1 MSILNRL
8 YEEASVGGSLSDLG
22 EPPAMGVT
30 SSSNVGGKRLKKNFI
45 PTRSVSESED
55 IGDEDLSPEE
65 TVETGDGPEAA
76 PVYGKDTPGAV
87 DPGADP
93 GAMDQKTAQ
102 SILDAP
108 IEMKKEEEEEEE
120 GPPKAQMQRV
130 LQFLVSKPT
139 RNTHLKSSGHVDIS
153 KPWMVKGQLQIGEN
167 LTSRIFR
174 EAVVKNTTKDAKSK
188 LVVGIITKTRDRY
201 IFTTDVLAGGSDRN
215 FVFEGDR
222 VKMKALLTI
231 LKATMRDFGGGADS
245 ILNEV
250 DTRVSPVEIVMS
262 RDLLLTDGVEYVE
275 QIVVQ

>member
-1 MSILNRL
+1 MDLLKRL
-8 YEEASVGGSLSDLG
+8 YEEASAGTGSLSDLG
-22 EPPAMGVT
+22 EPPAMGLNT
-30 SSSNVGGKRLKKNFI
+30 STGRKKLRKGFV

-55 IGDEDLSPEE
+55 MAEDPDLTPEE
-65 TVETGDGPEAA
+65 TVETDEGPEVA

-87 DPGADP
+87 DPNADP
-93 GAMDQKTAQ
+93 GAMDPQTAK

-108 IEMKKEEEEEEE
+108 TGMKKEEEEEE

-139 RNTHLKSSGHVDIS
+139 RNTHSKPTPPVDIS
-153 KPWMVKGQLQIGEN
+153 KPWMIRGQLQIGEGF
-167 LTSRIFR
+167 TSRVFR
-174 EAVVKNTTKDAKSK
+174 ETFGKNQPNDAKAK
-188 LVVGIITKTRDRY
+188 MVIGIITKTRDRY

-231 LKATMRDFGGGADS
+231 LKATMRDMGGGADAA
-245 ILNEV
+245 LNEV
-250 DTRVSPVEIVMS
+250 DTRVSPVEIVVS
-262 RDLLLTDGVEYVE
+262 RDLLLTDGVKYVE